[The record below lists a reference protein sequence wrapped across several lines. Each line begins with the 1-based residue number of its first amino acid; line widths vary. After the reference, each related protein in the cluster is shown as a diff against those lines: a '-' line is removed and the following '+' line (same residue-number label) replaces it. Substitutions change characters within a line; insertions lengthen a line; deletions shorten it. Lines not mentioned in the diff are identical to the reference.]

1 MQEDNKLDKDKDK
14 VSIVDNFSI
23 RKVLPT
29 DFSQIK
35 LLAESVW
42 SNDYLINGFVDIL
55 NDHKSHFLALENEN
69 KEILG
74 CINAIIYIFNSQRL
88 GYLETLRVR
97 ADSHN
102 QGIGTLLTKNA
113 LKYLESKQISQ
124 IGYVTGL
131 QNMKSIRV
139 AQKTGFTNVTKWPA
153 ALIEHSALPSCEQIK
168 QQDFRPLTSEILKIL
183 RKTKINWYNCHW
195 EFFPISQSLID
206 YLKEDSQAMFI
217 LSNDNSLLSY
227 ISYYESRLVGNIV
240 GKPTKPAFEDLLC
253 QIINNYDLAECQE
266 VRIFIQDKYQTFYSK
281 FPFMDF
287 SKKKGL
293 ILFIKKNKEQ

>member
-1 MQEDNKLDKDKDK
+1 MQEGNKLDKDK
-14 VSIVDNFSI
+14 VSIVENFSI
-23 RKVLPT
+23 RNVHPT
-29 DFSQIK
+29 DYSQIK

-42 SNDYLINGFVDIL
+42 SNDYLIDGFMDII
-55 NDHKSHFLALENEN
+55 NDPKSHFLVLENEDQ
-69 KEILG
+69 EILG
-74 CINAIIYIFNSQRL
+74 CINAIIYIFNSQNL

-97 ADSHN
+97 TDSHN
-102 QGIGTLLTKNA
+102 QGIGTLLTKEA

-139 AQKTGFTNVTKWPA
+139 ARKNGFTHVTKWPA
-153 ALIEHSALPSCEQIK
+153 ALIDRSALPSCEHMELRDSK
-168 QQDFRPLTSEILKIL
+168 PLTSEIIKIL
-183 RKTKINWYNCHW
+183 SKTKINWYNCHW

-206 YLKEDSQAMFI
+206 YLKEDTHAMFI

-227 ISYYESRLVGNIV
+227 ISYYEPRLVGNIV
-240 GKPTKPAFEDLLC
+240 GKPTKPAFADLIC
-253 QIINNYDLAECQE
+253 QIINNYDLAEFEE

-287 SKKKGL
+287 SKKKGV
-293 ILFIKKNKEQ
+293 ILFIK